1 MASTNQC
8 KGCEM
13 QEHDQLPDNPIE
25 IISLISEFNEVHEFM
40 QDDALDKCLAIVVK
54 LIVRAGDIPPQHVPA
69 LIVELQAMATKF
81 AVLASYYGNM
91 GKDGT
96 RETHKK
102 NMYYTLK
109 EAVTKLADAL
119 KYVAKIQ

>member
-1 MASTNQC
+1 M
-8 KGCEM
+8 
-13 QEHDQLPDNPIE
+13 PDNPLE
-25 IISLISEFNEVHEFM
+25 LISEITEFNEVHKFM
-40 QDDALDKCLAIVVK
+40 QDEQLDKCLAIVVK
-54 LIVRAGDIPPQHVPA
+54 LIVRAGEIPPQKVPA

-81 AVLASYYGNM
+81 AILASYYGNM

-96 RETHKK
+96 TETHKK